1 MIRVRIKFTKH
12 GPIKYLGHLDVM
24 RYFQKAI
31 RRAHLDVKYS
41 EGYHPH
47 QLLGFAQP
55 LGVGI
60 TSDGEYLDMTL
71 NTLPEGGLQGVL
83 QALND
88 VMHEGIE
95 VIKIMELTDT
105 KDKAMT
111 RVAAA
116 AYTVRFREGHAPA
129 SGWEE
134 ALVDF
139 CSANTISIMKRSKK
153 GEKETDIKPMIHE
166 VLIMDDT
173 ICLILTSGNEGGLRP
188 ELLLHAFLQSRGM
201 EATPATL
208 IVHRLDTYQE
218 GVDDEGRYFEP
229 LIPDGSKF
237 YREDPVILYAKGS

>member
-1 MIRVRIKFTKH
+1 MIKIRLKFTKH

-71 NTLPEGGLQGVL
+71 NTLPEDGLQGVMHS
-83 QALND
+83 LND
-88 VMHEGIE
+88 VMQEGIC
-95 VIKIMELTDT
+95 VTKIMELTDA

-111 RVAAA
+111 QVAAA
-116 AYTVRFREGHAPA
+116 AYTVMFRDGHAPA
-129 SGWEE
+129 PGWEE
-134 ALVDF
+134 ALVEY
-139 CSANTISIMKRSKK
+139 CSQDAINIMKRSKK
-153 GEKETDIKPMIHE
+153 GEKETDIKPFIHE
-166 VLIMDDT
+166 VLIMDET
-173 ICLILTSGNEGGLRP
+173 ICLILTAGNEGGLRP
-188 ELLLHAFLQSRGM
+188 ELLLHAFMRSLGM
-201 EATPATL
+201 EPTPASL

-218 GVDDEGRYFEP
+218 GVDEEGRYLEP

-237 YREDPVILYAKGS
+237 YREEPLILYSKGS